1 MTNYALTL
9 RIDYAFAPPA
19 GGGRQHLRILP
30 AMLPLQQ
37 EVRNLRLSIG
47 PEPLEQ
53 REFTDFFGTRVIEI
67 ATPAGMTAFALKLEA
82 EVERRVPSPG
92 LDVSS
97 AIEAL
102 VEEIAAHTGLDA
114 AAPHHF
120 LAPSPRIAPDAA
132 IADFAR
138 AATAGAVT
146 AHAAVIALGQALH
159 RDLAFD
165 AGATEVD
172 TPPGAAF
179 GQRRGVCQDFA
190 QIMIC
195 GLRALGIPA
204 AYVSGYLRTLPP
216 PGQARLVGADAM
228 HAWVQA
234 WTGLDSGWV
243 EYDPTNACFAGDGHI
258 RIGFGRDYGDVPPVA
273 GMLRLGGGQT
283 GGHSVDLVEVARA
296 GR

>member
-1 MTNYALTL
+1 MTHYALTL
-9 RIDYAFAPPA
+9 RIDYAFSPPA

-37 EVRNLRLSIG
+37 EVRNLRLSLD
-47 PEPLEQ
+47 PEPQER

-67 ATPAGMTAFALKLEA
+67 ATPAGMTAFSLTLQAD
-82 EVERRVPSPG
+82 VERRVPSPG
-92 LDVSS
+92 LDASS
-97 AIEAL
+97 AMDAL

-120 LAPSPRIAPDAA
+120 LAPSPRIGNDAA
-132 IADFAR
+132 IADFAV
-138 AATAGAVT
+138 AVTKEAVT
-146 AHAAVIALGQALH
+146 AHAAVVALGEALH
-159 RDLAFD
+159 REMAFD

-172 TPPGAAF
+172 TPPGMAF
-179 GQRRGVCQDFA
+179 VQRRGVCQDFA

-204 AYVSGYLRTLPP
+204 AYVSGFLRTLPP
-216 PGQARLVGADAM
+216 QGQERLVGADAM

-243 EYDPTNACFAGDGHI
+243 EYDPTNACVAGDGHI
-258 RIGFGRDYGDVPPVA
+258 RIGFGRDYGDVAPVA

-283 GGHSVDLVEVARA
+283 GGHSVDLVEVTRA